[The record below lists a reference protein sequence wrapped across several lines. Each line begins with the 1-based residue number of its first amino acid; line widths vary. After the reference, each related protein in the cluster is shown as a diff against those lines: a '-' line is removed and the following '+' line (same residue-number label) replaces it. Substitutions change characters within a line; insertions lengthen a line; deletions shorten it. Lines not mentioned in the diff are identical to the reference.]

1 VTRRYPC
8 ELLNFAVHSPED
20 SQRATENAVLRAF
33 NGREQRGHSSTD
45 RRFVFTAGVA
55 VRHRGGFSLLTQ
67 EMSDPR
73 V

>member
-1 VTRRYPC
+1 
-8 ELLNFAVHSPED
+8 
-20 SQRATENAVLRAF
+20 
-33 NGREQRGHSSTD
+33 
-45 RRFVFTAGVA
+45 VFTAGVA